1 MNKFPVVAVIGSGSL
16 GIMYGSFFE
25 DHLPKENFY
34 FAEDAVHL
42 AKHRKQSFSLNGKT
56 CHFVFKTPEEI
67 SAPPDLIMVAVKA
80 SGLPSATE
88 TVKAI
93 AGEDTVIISV
103 LNGISSEEYIESHI
117 DKGTVIPCIAQKM
130 DALNQNGAVIS
141 GCFGELCIGIS
152 KKESHKQKAL
162 EKLVRIFDDLEM
174 PYVLEDDIQRRMW
187 CKWMLNVGVNQ
198 VLMVE
203 DGIFADIQKE
213 GEKRNRMIGAMRE
226 VLALAQAE
234 GIGMTEE
241 DFETYLSII
250 DHLNPS
256 GMPSMRQDRL
266 AKRKSEVDFFA
277 GTVLSRSKKQ
287 GLSAPVNQ
295 SLYDEVQKIES
306 LY

>member
-1 MNKFPVVAVIGSGSL
+1 
-16 GIMYGSFFE
+16 
-25 DHLPKENFY
+25 
-34 FAEDAVHL
+34 
-42 AKHRKQSFSLNGKT
+42 
-56 CHFVFKTPEEI
+56 
-67 SAPPDLIMVAVKA
+67 MVAVKA

-187 CKWMLNVGVNQ
+187 C
-198 VLMVE
+198 
-203 DGIFADIQKE
+203 
-213 GEKRNRMIGAMRE
+213 
-226 VLALAQAE
+226 
-234 GIGMTEE
+234 
-241 DFETYLSII
+241 
-250 DHLNPS
+250 
-256 GMPSMRQDRL
+256 
-266 AKRKSEVDFFA
+266 
-277 GTVLSRSKKQ
+277 
-287 GLSAPVNQ
+287 
-295 SLYDEVQKIES
+295 
-306 LY
+306 

>member
-1 MNKFPVVAVIGSGSL
+1 MNEFPVVTVIGSGSL

-34 FAEDAVHL
+34 FAEDALHL
-42 AKHRKQSFSLNGKT
+42 AKHRDQSYSLNGKE

-67 SAPPDLIMVAVKA
+67 HSAPDLIMVAVKA

-130 DALNQNGAVIS
+130 DALNKNGAVTS
-141 GCFGELCIGIS
+141 GCFGELCIGIP
-152 KKESHKQKAL
+152 KNESYKQKAL
-162 EKLVRIFDDLEM
+162 DKLIKIFDDMKM

-203 DGIFADIQKE
+203 DGIFADIQKA
-213 GEKRNRMIGAMRE
+213 GKKRERMIAAMRE
-226 VLALAQAE
+226 VLQLAQAE
-234 GIGMTEE
+234 GIGMTEG

-250 DHLNPS
+250 DHLNPT

-266 AKRKSEVDFFA
+266 AKRKSEVEFFA
-277 GTVLSRSKKQ
+277 GTVIRRSEKQ
-287 GLSAPVNQ
+287 GLRAPVNQ
-295 SLYDEVQKIES
+295 SLYEEVKKIES